1 MKTKVLTLLI
11 VALGCFTIGAK
22 AQTQPESTIKVLP
35 TSTPGTIKV
44 LHAASVDKPV
54 NVTFLTVN
62 GKISSDKIKGSFPK
76 GVMKRYDVSNIT
88 DSNFLV
94 EITSKDVTVTYR
106 VAASKDKKKYTPM
119 LEKVEYHNQFVA
131 SR

>member
-11 VALGCFTIGAK
+11 VALGSFAIVAK
-22 AQTQPESTIKVLP
+22 AQTQTESTIKVLP
-35 TSTPGTIKV
+35 TCTPGTIKV
-44 LHAASVDKPV
+44 LHAASVEKPV
-54 NVTFLTVN
+54 SITFLN
-62 GKISSDKIKGSFPK
+62 ADGKISSDRITGSFPK

-94 EITSKDVTVTYR
+94 EVTSKDVTVTYR
-106 VAASKDKKKYTPM
+106 VTASKDRKKHTPM